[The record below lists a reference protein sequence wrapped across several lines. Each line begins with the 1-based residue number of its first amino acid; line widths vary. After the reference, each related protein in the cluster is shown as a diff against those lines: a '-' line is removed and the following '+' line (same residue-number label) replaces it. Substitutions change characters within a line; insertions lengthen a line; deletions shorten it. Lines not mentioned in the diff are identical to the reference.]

1 MGGVCGSCGGPL
13 TPSAT
18 YLTEGGA
25 SCWPCFE
32 RIQNEQG
39 LASQRAAALAGSLTR
54 RARALRAG
62 YEEARPLDDGEV
74 DLRLSSLP
82 AISAKRWL
90 LALAVVA
97 VAALAGRGA
106 YLRRHPRPDPTLEL
120 MRTALPTWQVAR
132 GGKSSAASGPE
143 ARALIAAAG
152 RWPALA
158 SAFETLDRVWP
169 DESAVGAA
177 VKSINGALADAGL
190 RYFTND
196 QMVVGRPYV
205 LTYDLIGRVPWR
217 IGDRNVDVLRLR
229 RLDTLNI
236 EFTFDG
242 FTEQGL
248 PVVMLDRVEATLA
261 RELPAMYANRGEHRS
276 GMFNDFDRV
285 ALGHFREGL
294 EARVGA
300 GIGDAAA
307 ALAERDRLL
316 EEMRTRLRGG
326 EVNLAPPDGFV
337 LGEAWLERLEPA
349 TELSRPGGPLVLDT
363 DLKAVARA
371 DEKLRDGPTARL
383 LAAAVDLMALS
394 TEAHEAR
401 HALDEV
407 DPVGPPPPE
416 LFEAMPESSTA
427 MIGMA
432 DKELRAF
439 LGELHDSPL
448 PSCATLAQIMRTLY
462 GRWARPEPHAFA
474 TRTILR
480 QLGAN
485 ADLDPAKQLSQLC
498 ALPDAELR
506 ARIATAWQRL
516 YGAPMPAS
524 QRLPL
529 R

>member
-1 MGGVCGSCGGPL
+1 MKQLGGGHD
-13 TPSAT
+13 
-18 YLTEGGA
+18 EGV
-25 SCWPCFE
+25 
-32 RIQNEQG
+32 
-39 LASQRAAALAGSLTR
+39 
-54 RARALRAG
+54 
-62 YEEARPLDDGEV
+62 V
-74 DLRLSSLP
+74 DLRPSPLS
-82 AISAKRWL
+82 AISARRWF
-90 LALAVVA
+90 LAVTVVA
-97 VAALAGRGA
+97 AAALAGRGV
-106 YLRRHPRPDPTLEL
+106 YLRTRPRPEPAREL
-120 MRTALPTWQVAR
+120 MRTKLPAWQVAR
-132 GGKSSAASGPE
+132 GGKSSAASRPE

-169 DESAVGAA
+169 DEAAVGAA

-205 LTYDLIGRVPWR
+205 LSYDLIGRIPWR

-236 EFTFDG
+236 EFAFDG

-248 PVVMLDRVEATLA
+248 PVVMLDRVEAMLA
-261 RELPAMYANRGEHRS
+261 RELPAMYAKRGEQRS
-276 GMFNDFDRV
+276 GRFDDFDRI
-285 ALGHFREGL
+285 ALGHFRAGL
-294 EARVGA
+294 EARLGA
-300 GIGDAAA
+300 GVGEAAA

-316 EEMRTRLRGG
+316 EEMRTRLRGDA
-326 EVNLAPPDGFV
+326 VTLALADGFA
-337 LGEAWLERLEPA
+337 LGDAWLERLEPE
-349 TELSRPGGPLVLDT
+349 TRLTRPGGPLVLDT
-363 DLKAVARA
+363 DLRAVARA
-371 DEKLRDGPTARL
+371 DDKLRDGPTARL

-407 DPVGPPPPE
+407 DPVGPPPPG
-416 LFEAMPESSTA
+416 LFEVMPESSTM
-427 MIGMA
+427 MIGLA

-448 PSCATLAQIMRTLY
+448 PSCATLAQIMRTVY

-485 ADLDPAKQLSQLC
+485 AELDPAEQLAPLC
-498 ALPDAELR
+498 ALPDPELR
-506 ARIATAWQRL
+506 ARVATAWQKL

-524 QRLPL
+524 QRLPAP
-529 R
+529 